1 MKLGSQIVGHGS
13 THQIL
18 QRKGLAGPLVVFPFV
33 TSAAVPVLA
42 KGNATAVKLKQS
54 IGEFV
59 KKNHGAGTGVSI
71 YGVSPLNGYHSIL
84 LTYRI
89 KNGIHDFSLIDQGPA
104 TSFLTGKSTF
114 KTAQALDLSS

>member
-1 MKLGSQIVGHGS
+1 M
-13 THQIL
+13 
-18 QRKGLAGPLVVFPFV
+18 
-33 TSAAVPVLA
+33 
-42 KGNATAVKLKQS
+42 KLKQS

-114 KTAQALDLSS
+114 NTAQALDTSLSDYVRDKQSKRTEGGYEYPAIIQIYKIYPSKN